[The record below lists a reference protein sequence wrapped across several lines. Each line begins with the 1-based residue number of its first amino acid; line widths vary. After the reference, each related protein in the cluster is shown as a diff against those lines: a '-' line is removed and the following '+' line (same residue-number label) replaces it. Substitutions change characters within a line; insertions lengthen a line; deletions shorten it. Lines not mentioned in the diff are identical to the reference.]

1 MVSFISINM
10 EMIISILS
18 LVVSIFVF
26 IRTDLLTKKLSSK
39 EYQINEDLKYSL
51 LQVIASLRSI
61 DCKAAY
67 YLDIAR
73 NYPGLMNHVKKDF
86 SHEIENMTNLQM
98 TPGYLLFLKSI
109 KDSEARKVID
119 YNYSKT
125 TLEMPTY
132 DFNFIRR
139 QSHMLLRLIQE
150 NLNPTLLNNRKT
162 YQLMIDLCKMEGV
175 FTNFDY
181 DKLLEV
187 EKEVNSF
194 TEFLERKGIKKYDIT
209 YSDEGI
215 VTSLNKELEEFRKE
229 SEEPI
234 A

>member
-1 MVSFISINM
+1 
-10 EMIISILS
+10 
-18 LVVSIFVF
+18 
-26 IRTDLLTKKLSSK
+26 
-39 EYQINEDLKYSL
+39 
-51 LQVIASLRSI
+51 
-61 DCKAAY
+61 
-67 YLDIAR
+67 
-73 NYPGLMNHVKKDF
+73 MNHVKKDF

-162 YQLMIDLCKMEGV
+162 YQLMIELCKMEGV
-175 FTNFDY
+175 FTNFDF

-215 VTSLNKELEEFRKE
+215 VTSLKNELEEFRKE